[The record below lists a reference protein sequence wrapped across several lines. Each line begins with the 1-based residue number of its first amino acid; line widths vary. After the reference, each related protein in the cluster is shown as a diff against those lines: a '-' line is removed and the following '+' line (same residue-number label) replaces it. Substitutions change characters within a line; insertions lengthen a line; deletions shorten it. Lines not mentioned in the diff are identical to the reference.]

1 MLGVAT
7 GAGLLILL
15 INFWYWLRGEE
26 GMGMGDV
33 NMLAMVGAFLGWQ
46 GVLVTFALATVVG
59 AVCGVALL
67 FRGRLEL
74 RGRLPFGVFLALGA
88 LVALFVGD
96 RLAGRLRGPAMSRWR
111 WPRLGL
117 RREVLLL
124 VPLAMLALVLL
135 SAFSLIAYRNG
146 IESLRQERQGEARR
160 LAWQLAQRLADAP
173 TLSLELLRSAAP
185 QARRLAVVDGDGR
198 VVASLGQFDGT
209 DALAPLS
216 GRPPEAVA
224 TGPGARVPDAVAGF
238 APLRR
243 GGRDLTLRVDLPA
256 DDLAR
261 QLGGLRILTWVALPL
276 NLAVV
281 VLVFL
286 FLRYLL
292 RPFET
297 LLEQARRVESPEPEG
312 DDEIAFLVGTFERA
326 VTSLAGRQAP
336 VEAEIETL
344 QRALAPSLE
353 SGLLLLDREAGVL
366 ALNPVG
372 RELLEVAEPEVGTP
386 ADQALAAHP
395 GLVEILRQAAAGGK
409 GAARQET
416 EVRTADGR
424 RTLGL
429 TVHALRRDDGAV
441 RGFLVLFVDLT
452 EVRRQAA
459 EERLAEGLAQLGE
472 LAAGV
477 AHELRNGLATLRGYL
492 TLVERRPEDGTLADY
507 LDEMR
512 RESDHLMRVVEDFL
526 TFARPESARVE
537 PVELAALARRAAADP
552 ALGEGAVR
560 VETGEGAARIRGDAE
575 LLERALKNLL
585 HNAVRAE
592 RDAGGRAAV
601 VCRVERRD
609 GELAIV
615 VEDRGAG
622 LPPEV
627 RERLFQPFVTGR
639 TDGVGLGLSL
649 AHRIVG
655 LHGGT
660 LRLEDREAGG
670 TRAVISFPAE
680 AVAG

>member
-1 MLGVAT
+1 
-7 GAGLLILL
+7 
-15 INFWYWLRGEE
+15 
-26 GMGMGDV
+26 
-33 NMLAMVGAFLGWQ
+33 
-46 GVLVTFALATVVG
+46 
-59 AVCGVALL
+59 
-67 FRGRLEL
+67 
-74 RGRLPFGVFLALGA
+74 
-88 LVALFVGD
+88 
-96 RLAGRLRGPAMSRWR
+96 MSRWR

-117 RREVLLL
+117 RREVLVL

-146 IESLRQERQGEARR
+146 IESLRQERQAEASRM
-160 LAWQLAQRLADAP
+160 AWQLAQRLADAP
-173 TLSLELLRSAAP
+173 ELSLALLRSAAP
-185 QARRLAVVDGDGR
+185 RARRLALVDGDGR
-198 VVASLGQFDGT
+198 LVASLGRFDGS
-209 DALAPLS
+209 DILAPL
-216 GRPPEAVA
+216 GRRPEAAVA
-224 TGPGARVPDAVAGF
+224 VGPGETVKDAVAGF
-238 APLRR
+238 APLSR
-243 GGRDLTLRVDLPA
+243 GGRELTLRVDLAA
-256 DDLAR
+256 DGLAR

-281 VLVFL
+281 ALVFL

-297 LLEQARRVESPEPEG
+297 LLAQARRVGSAEPEG
-312 DDEIAFLVGTFERA
+312 DDEIAFLIGTFERA
-326 VTSLAGRQAP
+326 VTSLAGRQQP
-336 VEAEIETL
+336 VEADIESL

-353 SGLLLLDREAGVL
+353 SGLLLLDREAGIL

-372 RELLEVAEPEVGTP
+372 SELLEVDEPEVGTP
-386 ADQALAAHP
+386 ADVALARHP
-395 GLVEILRQAAAGGK
+395 GLVEILRSAAVAGQ

-416 EVRTADGR
+416 EVSTAAGR

-507 LDEMR
+507 LEEMR
-512 RESDHLMRVVEDFL
+512 RESDHLVRVVEDFL
-526 TFARPESARVE
+526 TFARPETARIE
-537 PVELAALARRAAADP
+537 PVDLLALARRCAADP
-552 ALGEGAVR
+552 ALADGAVR
-560 VETGEGAARIRGDAE
+560 VAAAASAPARVRGDAE

-585 HNAVRAE
+585 HNAVQAE
-592 RDAGGRAAV
+592 LEAGREAAV
-601 VCRVERRD
+601 VCRVEGHD
-609 GELAIV
+609 AGLAVV
-615 VEDRGAG
+615 VEDRGGG

-627 RERLFQPFVTGR
+627 RRRLFQPFVTGR
-639 TDGVGLGLSL
+639 PDGVGLGLSL

-660 LRLEDREAGG
+660 LRLEDREGG
-670 TRAVISFPAE
+670 GSRAVIDFPAD
-680 AVAG
+680 AIAG

>member
-1 MLGVAT
+1 M
-7 GAGLLILL
+7 
-15 INFWYWLRGEE
+15 R
-26 GMGMGDV
+26 
-33 NMLAMVGAFLGWQ
+33 
-46 GVLVTFALATVVG
+46 
-59 AVCGVALL
+59 
-67 FRGRLEL
+67 RR
-74 RGRLPFGVFLALGA
+74 
-88 LVALFVGD
+88 
-96 RLAGRLRGPAMSRWR
+96 R

-146 IESLRQERQGEARR
+146 IESLRQERQEEARR
-160 LAWQLAQRLADAP
+160 LAWRLAQRLADAP
-173 TLSLELLRSAAP
+173 ALSPALLHSAAP
-185 QARRLAVVDGDGR
+185 QARRLAVVDGEGR
-198 VVASLGQFDGT
+198 IVASSGLLT
-209 DALAPLS
+209 TADALGPLG
-216 GRPPEAVA
+216 GRPAEPTAV
-224 TGPGARVPDAVAGF
+224 GPGDAVPDAVAGF

-243 GGRDLTLRVDLPA
+243 GGRDLVLRVDLAA

-297 LLEQARRVESPEPEG
+297 LLEQARRVESPGAEE
-312 DDEIAFLVGTFERA
+312 DDEIEFLVGTFERA
-326 VTSLAGRQAP
+326 VSALAADRTP

-353 SGLLLLDREAGVL
+353 SGLLLLDRDAAVL
-366 ALNPVG
+366 ALNAIG
-372 RELLEVAEPEVGTP
+372 CELLAVDEPEPGT
-386 ADQALAAHP
+386 AVERALGSHP
-395 GLVEILRQAAAGGK
+395 ELVAILREAAASGQ
-409 GAARQET
+409 GAARQEA
-416 EVRTADGR
+416 EVRTADGH

-492 TLVERRPEDGTLADY
+492 TLVERRPEDGALTDY
-507 LDEMR
+507 LAEMR
-512 RESDHLMRVVEDFL
+512 RESDHLERVVGDFL

-537 PVELAALARRAAADP
+537 PVELRALARRAAADP
-552 ALGEGAVR
+552 ALGDGAVR
-560 VETGEGAARIRGDAE
+560 VEGGTDPARVRGDAE

-592 RDAGGRAAV
+592 RDAGAPSTV
-601 VCRVERRD
+601 VCRLERRD
-609 GELAIV
+609 GGLAIL
-615 VEDRGAG
+615 VEDRGPG
-622 LPPEV
+622 LPAEV

-639 TDGVGLGLSL
+639 PDGVGLGLSL
-649 AHRIVG
+649 AHRIIA
-655 LHGGT
+655 LHGGA

-670 TRAVISFPAE
+670 TRAVVSFPAD
-680 AVAG
+680 ALLD

>member
-1 MLGVAT
+1 
-7 GAGLLILL
+7 
-15 INFWYWLRGEE
+15 
-26 GMGMGDV
+26 
-33 NMLAMVGAFLGWQ
+33 
-46 GVLVTFALATVVG
+46 
-59 AVCGVALL
+59 
-67 FRGRLEL
+67 
-74 RGRLPFGVFLALGA
+74 
-88 LVALFVGD
+88 
-96 RLAGRLRGPAMSRWR
+96 MSRRWR

-146 IESLRQERQGEARR
+146 IESLRQDRRDEASRM
-160 LAWQLAQRLADAP
+160 AWQLAQQLADAP
-173 TLSLELLRSAAP
+173 ALSMTALRAAAP
-185 QARRLAVVDGDGR
+185 QARRLAVVDSDNR
-198 VVASLGQFDGT
+198 TLASLGSFEGSDP
-209 DALAPLS
+209 LAPL
-216 GRPPEAVA
+216 GERPDGPLAV
-224 TGPGARVPDAVAGF
+224 GPGAGVPDAVAGF

-243 GGRDLTLRVDLPA
+243 GGRDLTLRVDLAA

-281 VLVFL
+281 GLVFL

-292 RPFET
+292 EPFET
-297 LLEQARRVESPEPEG
+297 LLQQARRVESAEPEG
-312 DDEIAFLVGTFERA
+312 DDEIAFLIGTFERA
-326 VTSLAGRQAP
+326 VTALAGRQTPA
-336 VEAEIETL
+336 EAEIETL

-366 ALNPVG
+366 ALNAMG
-372 RELLEVAEPEVGTP
+372 RELLEVEEPAAGTP
-386 ADQALAAHP
+386 AEQALARHP
-395 GLVEILRQAAAGGK
+395 ELVEILRAAAASGQ

-416 EVRTADGR
+416 EVRTTEGR

-492 TLVERRPEDGTLADY
+492 TLVEQRPEDGTLTDY
-507 LDEMR
+507 LEEMR
-512 RESDHLMRVVEDFL
+512 RESDHLVRVVGDFL

-537 PVELAALARRAAADP
+537 PVELTALARRAAADP

-560 VETGEGAARIRGDAE
+560 VAAGATGTAGAMLIRGDAE

-585 HNAVRAE
+585 HNAVRAQ
-592 RDAGGRAAV
+592 RDAGETAAV
-601 VCRVERRD
+601 ECRCERSEQ
-609 GELAIV
+609 ELAIV
-615 VEDRGAG
+615 VEDRGGG

-627 RERLFQPFVTGR
+627 RQRLFQPFVTGR
-639 TDGVGLGLSL
+639 ADGVGLGLSL

-660 LRLEDREAGG
+660 LRLEDREGGG
-670 TRAVISFPAE
+670 TRAVVSFPAD

>member
-1 MLGVAT
+1 
-7 GAGLLILL
+7 
-15 INFWYWLRGEE
+15 
-26 GMGMGDV
+26 
-33 NMLAMVGAFLGWQ
+33 
-46 GVLVTFALATVVG
+46 
-59 AVCGVALL
+59 
-67 FRGRLEL
+67 
-74 RGRLPFGVFLALGA
+74 
-88 LVALFVGD
+88 
-96 RLAGRLRGPAMSRWR
+96 MSRWR

-146 IESLRQERQGEARR
+146 IESLRQERQVEARQ
-160 LAWQLAQRLADAP
+160 LAWRLAQRLADSP
-173 TLSLELLRSAAP
+173 SLSLAALRSAAP
-185 QARRLAVVDGDGR
+185 QARRLAIVDGDGR
-198 VVASLGQFDGT
+198 LVASLGQFESSDV
-209 DALAPLS
+209 LAPLAD
-216 GRPPEAVA
+216 RPVEAVA
-224 TGPGARVPDAVAGF
+224 AGPGGPVPDAVAGF
-238 APLRR
+238 APFRR
-243 GGRDLTLRVDLPA
+243 AGRDLTLRVDLGA

-261 QLGGLRILTWVALPL
+261 QLGGLRILTWIALPL

-281 VLVFL
+281 ALVFL

-297 LLEQARRVESPEPEG
+297 LLEQARRVDSSAPEG
-312 DDEIAFLVGTFERA
+312 DDEVDFLVGTFERA
-326 VTSLAGRQAP
+326 VTALAGRQMP

-366 ALNPVG
+366 ALNPMG
-372 RELLEVAEPEVGTP
+372 CELLEVAEPEVGTP
-386 ADQALAAHP
+386 AEQALAEHP
-395 GLVEILRQAAAGGK
+395 GLVQILRRAAADGK

-416 EVRTADGR
+416 ELRTAAGR

-492 TLVERRPEDGTLADY
+492 TLVERRPQDGTLADY

-512 RESDHLMRVVEDFL
+512 RESDHLVRVVEDFL

-537 PVELAALARRAAADP
+537 PLELAALAQRAAADP

-560 VETGEGAARIRGDAE
+560 VDTGGAGAARIRGDAE

-585 HNAVRAE
+585 HNAVQAE
-592 RDAGGRAAV
+592 RDAGSDSPV
-601 VCRVERRD
+601 LCRVESRAG
-609 GELAIV
+609 GELEIL
-615 VEDRGAG
+615 VEDRGPG
-622 LPPEV
+622 LPAEV

-639 TDGVGLGLSL
+639 ADGVGLGLSL

-660 LRLEDREAGG
+660 LRMEDREEGG
-670 TRAVISFPAE
+670 TRAVISFPAQ

>member
-1 MLGVAT
+1 MK
-7 GAGLLILL
+7 
-15 INFWYWLRGEE
+15 R
-26 GMGMGDV
+26 
-33 NMLAMVGAFLGWQ
+33 
-46 GVLVTFALATVVG
+46 
-59 AVCGVALL
+59 
-67 FRGRLEL
+67 R
-74 RGRLPFGVFLALGA
+74 
-88 LVALFVGD
+88 
-96 RLAGRLRGPAMSRWR
+96 R

-146 IESLRQERQGEARR
+146 IESLRQDRQGEAQQ
-160 LAWQLAQRLADAP
+160 LAWQLAQRLSDAT
-173 TLSLELLRSAAP
+173 TLSMASLRSAAP
-185 QARRLAVVDGDGR
+185 QARRMAVVDTNGR
-198 VVASLGQFDGT
+198 TVASLGQFEGT
-209 DALAPLS
+209 DVLAPLAD
-216 GRPPEAVA
+216 RPPGPTAVGPDA
-224 TGPGARVPDAVAGF
+224 TVPDAVAGF
-238 APLRR
+238 APFRR

-281 VLVFL
+281 GLVFL

-297 LLEQARRVESPEPEG
+297 LLEQARRVESAEPEG
-312 DDEIAFLVGTFERA
+312 DDEVAFLVGTFERA
-326 VTSLAGRQAP
+326 VTALAGRQTP

-372 RELLEVAEPEVGTP
+372 CELLEVEEPEVGTP
-386 ADQALAAHP
+386 AEQALARHP
-395 GLVEILRQAAAGGK
+395 ELVEIARSAAASGE
-409 GAARQET
+409 GAARQEA
-416 EVRTADGR
+416 EVRTSEGR

-429 TVHALRRDDGAV
+429 TAHALRRDDGAV
-441 RGFLVLFVDLT
+441 RGFLILFVDLT

-512 RESDHLMRVVEDFL
+512 RESDHLVRVVEDFL

-537 PVELAALARRAAADP
+537 TVDLAALARRAAADP
-552 ALGEGAVR
+552 ALGESAVR
-560 VETGEGAARIRGDAE
+560 VETAIAGPALIRGDAE

-585 HNAVRAE
+585 HNAVQAE
-592 RDAGGRAAV
+592 REAREAV
-601 VCRVERRD
+601 AIVCRVERREL
-609 GELAIV
+609 ELAIL
-615 VEDRGAG
+615 VEDRGHG
-622 LPPEV
+622 LPPKV
-627 RERLFQPFVTGR
+627 RERLFQPFVTSR
-639 TDGVGLGLSL
+639 PDGVGLGLSL

-655 LHGGT
+655 LHGGS
-660 LRLEDREAGG
+660 LRLEDRETGG
-670 TRAVISFPAE
+670 TRAVMSFPTDAH
-680 AVAG
+680 AT

>member
-1 MLGVAT
+1 MK
-7 GAGLLILL
+7 
-15 INFWYWLRGEE
+15 
-26 GMGMGDV
+26 
-33 NMLAMVGAFLGWQ
+33 
-46 GVLVTFALATVVG
+46 
-59 AVCGVALL
+59 
-67 FRGRLEL
+67 
-74 RGRLPFGVFLALGA
+74 
-88 LVALFVGD
+88 
-96 RLAGRLRGPAMSRWR
+96 RWR

-117 RREVLLL
+117 RRELLLL

-160 LAWQLAQRLADAP
+160 LAWQLAQRLADSP
-173 TLSLELLRSAAP
+173 TLSTALLRSAAP
-185 QARRLAVVDGDGR
+185 QARRMAVIDGDGR
-198 VVASLGQFDGT
+198 MVASLGLFAGP
-209 DALAPLS
+209 DALAPLPS
-216 GRPPEAVA
+216 RPTEPTAI
-224 TGPGARVPDAVAGF
+224 GPGAAVPDAVAGF
-238 APLRR
+238 APLSR
-243 GGRDLTLRVDLPA
+243 GGRDLVLRVDLAA

-281 VLVFL
+281 ALVFL

-326 VTSLAGRQAP
+326 VTALAGRQTP

-344 QRALAPSLE
+344 QRALAPSIE
-353 SGLLLLDREAGVL
+353 SGLLLLDREGGVL
-366 ALNPVG
+366 ALNPMG
-372 RELLEVAEPEVGTP
+372 CDLLELDEPEVGAP
-386 ADQALAAHP
+386 AEQALARHP
-395 GLVEILRQAAAGGK
+395 ELVEILRACAASGQ

-429 TVHALRRDDGAV
+429 TVHALKRDDGAV

-492 TLVERRPEDGTLADY
+492 TLVERRPEDGTLTDY

-512 RESDHLMRVVEDFL
+512 RESDHLVRVVEDFL

-537 PVELAALARRAAADP
+537 PVELAALARRSAADP
-552 ALGEGAVR
+552 ALGEGTVR
-560 VETGEGAARIRGDAE
+560 VDDGLGQARIRGDAE

-592 RDAGGRAAV
+592 RDAPHPAAV
-601 VCRVERRD
+601 VCRVERRHD
-609 GELAIV
+609 ELAIV

-622 LPPEV
+622 LPPDV

-639 TDGVGLGLSL
+639 PDGVGLGLSL

-670 TRAVISFPAE
+670 TRAIMSFPAD

>member
-1 MLGVAT
+1 
-7 GAGLLILL
+7 
-15 INFWYWLRGEE
+15 
-26 GMGMGDV
+26 
-33 NMLAMVGAFLGWQ
+33 
-46 GVLVTFALATVVG
+46 
-59 AVCGVALL
+59 
-67 FRGRLEL
+67 
-74 RGRLPFGVFLALGA
+74 
-88 LVALFVGD
+88 
-96 RLAGRLRGPAMSRWR
+96 MSRWH

-146 IESLRQERQGEARR
+146 IDSLRLQRRDEASRM
-160 LAWQLAQRLADAP
+160 AWLLAQRLADEPA
-173 TLSLELLRSAAP
+173 LSLTALRAAAP

-198 VVASLGQFDGT
+198 TIASLGRFEGSDP
-209 DALAPLS
+209 LAPLAE
-216 GRPPEAVA
+216 RPAGPLAV
-224 TGPGARVPDAVAGF
+224 GPDADVPDAVAGF

-243 GGRDLTLRVDLPA
+243 GGRNLTLRVDLAA

-261 QLGGLRILTWVALPL
+261 QLGALRILTWVALPL

-281 VLVFL
+281 GLVFL

-292 RPFET
+292 KPFET
-297 LLEQARRVESPEPEG
+297 LLQQARRVESAKPEG
-312 DDEIAFLVGTFERA
+312 DDEIVFLIDTFERA
-326 VTSLAGRQAP
+326 VTALAGRQTPA
-336 VEAEIETL
+336 EAEIETL

-353 SGLLLLDREAGVL
+353 SGLLLLDRQGGVL
-366 ALNPVG
+366 ALNALG
-372 RELLEVAEPEVGTP
+372 RELLEVEEPAAGTP
-386 ADQALAAHP
+386 AERALGRHP
-395 GLVEILRQAAAGGK
+395 ELVKILRAAAASGQ

-416 EVRTADGR
+416 EVRTAEGR

-452 EVRRQAA
+452 EVRRQAE

-492 TLVERRPEDGTLADY
+492 TLVEQRPEDGTLTDY
-507 LDEMR
+507 LEEMR
-512 RESDHLMRVVEDFL
+512 RESDHLVRVVGDFL

-537 PVELAALARRAAADP
+537 PVELTALARRAAADP
-552 ALGEGAVR
+552 ALAAGAVR
-560 VETGEGAARIRGDAE
+560 VTGGTADAMLIRGDAD

-585 HNAVRAE
+585 HNAVRAQ
-592 RDAGGRAAV
+592 RDAGETAAV
-601 VCRVERRD
+601 VCRVERSERA
-609 GELAIV
+609 LAIV
-615 VEDRGAG
+615 VEDRGGG
-622 LPPEV
+622 LPAEV
-627 RERLFQPFVTGR
+627 RQRLFQPFVTGR

-660 LRLEDREAGG
+660 LRLEDREDGG
-670 TRAVISFPAE
+670 TRAVISFPAD
-680 AVAG
+680 VIAG

>member
-1 MLGVAT
+1 MK
-7 GAGLLILL
+7 
-15 INFWYWLRGEE
+15 
-26 GMGMGDV
+26 
-33 NMLAMVGAFLGWQ
+33 
-46 GVLVTFALATVVG
+46 
-59 AVCGVALL
+59 
-67 FRGRLEL
+67 
-74 RGRLPFGVFLALGA
+74 
-88 LVALFVGD
+88 
-96 RLAGRLRGPAMSRWR
+96 RWR

-160 LAWQLAQRLADAP
+160 LAWQLAQRLADSP
-173 TLSLELLRSAAP
+173 TLSMASLRSAAP
-185 QARRLAVVDGDGR
+185 QARRVAVIDSDGR
-198 VVASLGQFDGT
+198 LVAGLGRFEGQ
-209 DALAPLS
+209 DALAPLG
-216 GRPPEAVA
+216 GRPTEPAAV
-224 TGPGARVPDAVAGF
+224 GPGAAVPDAVAGF

-243 GGRDLTLRVDLPA
+243 GGRDLTLRVDLAA

-281 VLVFL
+281 ALVFL

-292 RPFET
+292 RPFDT

-326 VTSLAGRQAP
+326 VSALAGRQTP

-344 QRALAPSLE
+344 QRTLAPSLE
-353 SGLLLLDREAGVL
+353 SGLLLLDRESGVL
-366 ALNPVG
+366 ALNAMG
-372 RELLEVAEPEVGTP
+372 RELLEVEEPAVGSP
-386 ADQALAAHP
+386 VEAALARHP
-395 GLVEILRQAAAGGK
+395 ELLEILRSAAASGQ

-416 EVRTADGR
+416 DVRTAGGR

-512 RESDHLMRVVEDFL
+512 RESDHLVRVVEDFL
-526 TFARPESARVE
+526 TFASPESARVE
-537 PVELAALARRAAADP
+537 PVELNALARRAAADP
-552 ALGEGAVR
+552 ALGEGAVQ
-560 VETGEGAARIRGDAE
+560 VEAGDLGSARIRGDAA

-592 RDAGGRAAV
+592 REGRDPVAV
-601 VCRVERRD
+601 VCRVERQ
-609 GELAIV
+609 EEKLAIV
-615 VEDRGAG
+615 VEDRGGG

-639 TDGVGLGLSL
+639 PDGVGLGLSL

-660 LRLEDREAGG
+660 LRLEDRENGG
-670 TRAVISFPAE
+670 TRAVISFPAD
-680 AVAG
+680 AIAG